1 MPSGMMDKSRHL
13 KKETMKETEISRIK
27 KQRKHNEKAQNKL
40 TQETGKNQRK
50 NFEIFNFTIKLSLV
64 WWGWCLG
71 IFWGFSWECI
81 VVVVGMIFLIS
92 IKDTIIMPRKY
103 TYFSFN
109 NWLFLRANLLLFFDD
124 KKGGIKNN
132 NFIKFK
138 KNPKNLLKNEK
149 KY

>member
-13 KKETMKETEISRIK
+13 KKETKKETKISRIK

-40 TQETGKNQRK
+40 MQETGKNQRK

-64 WWGWCLG
+64 RWGECLG
-71 IFWGFSWECI
+71 IFWGFSWGYF

-109 NWLFLRANLLLFFDD
+109 NWLFLRANLLPFFDD
-124 KKGGIKNN
+124 KKGEWKTIISSNL
-132 NFIKFK
+132 K
-138 KNPKNLLKNEK
+138 KIQKTS
-149 KY
+149 